1 MTVPSSLESRSDRA
15 RATSVTA
22 ALNKAVA
29 GGLSGGAAQGI
40 NVVALMWLRTTMN
53 VQMVNGSSMR
63 DAFKTL
69 YSQVRRLNLYAAK
82 LNVKRHVTV
91 PS

>member
-1 MTVPSSLESRSDRA
+1 MTVVIHSSIETRRSERA
-15 RATSVTA
+15 RAATVTE

-63 DAFKTL
+63 EAFKAL
-69 YSQVRRLNLYAAK
+69 YAQVRQMTLSDNAM
-82 LNVKRHVTV
+82 
-91 PS
+91 

>member
-1 MTVPSSLESRSDRA
+1 MIPSAMEPRSQRA
-15 RATSVTA
+15 RAATVSE

-40 NVVALMWLRTTMN
+40 NVLALMWLRTTMN

-63 DAFKTL
+63 DAFKSL
-69 YSQVRRLNLYAAK
+69 YAQVRTPLF
-82 LNVKRHVTV
+82 KRQNAHDS
-91 PS
+91 PALK